1 MNGLG
6 LLFIGLLRDK
16 AVTGLGLSGFPVR
29 EVRRRMEGSPAEG
42 FEVGDVALI
51 GGDLL
56 DPVSRRLHLWFG
68 GSPESGYSRPCHAS
82 HTVAP

>member
-1 MNGLG
+1 VNVLG
-6 LLFIGLLRDK
+6 LLFSGLLRDK

-42 FEVGDVALI
+42 YEVGDVTLI

-56 DPVSRRLHLWFG
+56 DSVGISNGRNPIQV
-68 GSPESGYSRPCHAS
+68 ESLTS
-82 HTVAP
+82 

>member
-6 LLFIGLLRDK
+6 LLFSGLLRDK

-29 EVRRRMEGSPAEG
+29 EVRRRMEGGPAEG
-42 FEVGDVALI
+42 FEVGDVTLI

-56 DPVSRRLHLWFG
+56 DSVGISNGCNRTTSSEG
-68 GSPESGYSRPCHAS
+68 
-82 HTVAP
+82 V